1 MSEHLS
7 VQQIERYCQRALS
20 PAELLE
26 ADDHIAACA
35 PCRQQLAEAMQASL
49 TFAWVGDKSEVAA
62 GMEHLAYEQ
71 LEAYVD
77 SALDEVDREIVE
89 SHLELCAECVA
100 EVRDLRAFRAIMSTY
115 PAKEYAPVSPP
126 TLWEKIAVFW
136 RRPAHWIPLQV
147 AGTAAVA
154 ALCVYVSTRP
164 LQMEM
169 TRLRGQLSQTQKTND
184 ALQKQVAAAGDL
196 KAQLAQLQQHKSKLQ
211 TQLAA
216 VQKSN
221 EDLNTRLVALHN
233 QPRAASAMRKSAAP
247 QVLLALNDGGGRVT
261 LDKQGNVGGL
271 PSLPPSV
278 QADVKTTLTAQQVK
292 TPKVLLAQLIG
303 EGGTTRGTVS
313 DGMPFVILVP
323 VGTAVQTDRPTFR
336 WQPLN
341 GATSYKVTVF
351 DADFNAVAKSE
362 DLTTTEWTPSQPLPR
377 GEVYQWQVTALK
389 DGKEVASPTA
399 PAPEAK
405 FKVLEQNKAEAIE
418 QIKRKHSNSHLTL
431 GVLYAQAGMLD
442 DAEREFQALLNANP
456 KSPVAQKLL
465 NDVRAVRR
473 K

>member
-7 VQQIERYCQRALS
+7 VQQIERYRQRALS
-20 PAELLE
+20 PVELLA

-35 PCRQQLAEAMQASL
+35 SCRQQLAEAVQASL
-49 TFAWVGDKSEVAA
+49 TFTWAGNKDEMSA

-100 EVRDLRAFRAIMSTY
+100 EVRDLRAFRAMMSTY
-115 PAKEYAPVSPP
+115 PSKEYAPASPP
-126 TLWEKIAVFW
+126 TLWERIAAFW
-136 RRPAHWIPLQV
+136 RRPARWISLQV

-154 ALCVYVSTRP
+154 ALCAYVSTRP
-164 LQMEM
+164 LQ
-169 TRLRGQLSQTQKTND
+169 TKISQLRGQLSQTQKTND

-196 KAQLAQLQQHKSKLQ
+196 KAQLAQLQQHKSQLQ

-221 EDLNTRLVALHN
+221 KDLTTRLVALQN
-233 QPRAASAMRKSAAP
+233 QPRTAP
-247 QVLLALNDGGGRVT
+247 AVAGAVSKRALLALNDGGGRVT
-261 LDKQGNVGGL
+261 LDKQGNVSGL
-271 PSLPPSV
+271 PSLSPSV
-278 QADVKTTLTAQQVK
+278 QAEVKTTLTARQVK
-292 TPKVLLAQLIG
+292 TPTVLLAQLIG
-303 EGGTTRGTVS
+303 EGGATRGTVS

-323 VGTAVQTDRPTFR
+323 VGTAVPTDRPTFR

-351 DADFNAVAKSE
+351 DADFNAIAKS
-362 DLTTTEWTPSQPLPR
+362 DNLTTTEWTPSQPLSR

-389 DGKEVASPTA
+389 DGKDVSSPTA

-405 FKVLEQNKAEAIE
+405 FKVLEQDKADAIE
-418 QIKRKHSNSHLTL
+418 RVKRQHPNSHLTL

>member
-1 MSEHLS
+1 MPKHLS
-7 VQQIERYCQRALS
+7 VQQIERYCQRALT

-35 PCRQQLAEAMQASL
+35 PCRQKLAEAMQTSFSFVRAS
-49 TFAWVGDKSEVAA
+49 DIAA
-62 GMEHLAYEQ
+62 KPEHLEYEQ

-100 EVRDLRAFRAIMSTY
+100 DVRDLRAFRAMMSTY
-115 PAKEYAPVSPP
+115 PTKEYAPAAPP
-126 TLWEKIAVFW
+126 TLWEKIVAFW
-136 RRPAHWIPLQV
+136 RRPARWIPLQV

-169 TRLRGQLSQTQKTND
+169 TRLRGQLSRIQRTND

-196 KAQLAQLQQHKSKLQ
+196 KAQLAQLQQHKNQLQ

-221 EDLNTRLVALHN
+221 KDLNTRLIALQN
-233 QPRAASAMRKSAAP
+233 QPRTAPAVRKNAAP
-247 QVLLALNDGGGRVT
+247 QILLALNDGGGRVT

-271 PSLPPSV
+271 SSLPPSV
-278 QADVKTTLTAQQVK
+278 RADVKTTLTAQQVK
-292 TPKVLLAQLIG
+292 TPTVLLAQLIG
-303 EGGTTRGTVS
+303 EGGTTRGTGS
-313 DGMPFVILVP
+313 DGMPFVILAP

-336 WQPLN
+336 WQPLD

-362 DLTTTEWTPSQPLPR
+362 NLTTTEWTPPQPLPR

-405 FKVLEQNKAEAIE
+405 FKVLEQDKAEAIGRV
-418 QIKRKHSNSHLTL
+418 KRKHPNSHLTL

-456 KSPVAQKLL
+456 KSSVVRKLL